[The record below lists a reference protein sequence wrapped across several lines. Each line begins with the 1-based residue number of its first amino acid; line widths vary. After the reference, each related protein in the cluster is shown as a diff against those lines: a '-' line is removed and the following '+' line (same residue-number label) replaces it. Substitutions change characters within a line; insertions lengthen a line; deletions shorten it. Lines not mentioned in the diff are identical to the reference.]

1 MSATTTRKKVGI
13 KAGIVGLIINV
24 FLTIFKVSVGVLT
37 RSQAILAD
45 GVNSLTDSLSSLIT
59 IFGFYI
65 AGKPADRDHPFGH
78 ERSEY
83 IAGFTVAIV
92 TAYLAVEIFI
102 GSIKSLIA
110 DARPTFNGASFAVLI
125 LSIVLKLI
133 LAWYYNRQANKIDS
147 SMLKAAV
154 QDSKNDVFMSAE
166 LLVALSFSNRVPFN
180 LDAILGIILSIYIMY
195 SAFRMISGFMSELL
209 GNRPSESLLIQIKEI
224 LDDSDEIF
232 GYHDLL
238 VHQYGNETAYGSVHV
253 ELDQSMNL
261 IVAHDIIDRLEYEIY
276 KKTKIKIVAHPDPLD
291 IDNIELHKIYQLIK
305 KFLRDNY
312 EQTSFHDL
320 RIIKGVLHFDLVLN
334 GLKCEEDLTLEIG
347 NLLIENKINYPIK
360 ITFDIQ
366 QLI

>member
-1 MSATTTRKKVGI
+1 MSTKSTRKKIGI
-13 KAGIVGLIINV
+13 RTGVVGLIINLV
-24 FLTIFKVSVGVLT
+24 LTIFKVSVGVLT

-92 TAYLAVEIFI
+92 TAYLALEIFI
-102 GSIKSLIA
+102 GSIKSLLA
-110 DARPTFNGASFAVLI
+110 NSRPTFNTASIVVLM
-125 LSIVLKLI
+125 LSIILKI
-133 LAWYYNRQANKIDS
+133 FLAWYYKLQAKKIDS
-147 SMLKAAV
+147 TMLKAAF
-154 QDSKNDVFMSAE
+154 QDSKNDVFMSSE
-166 LLVALSFSNRVPFN
+166 LLLALTFSNAVPFN
-180 LDAILGIILSIYIMY
+180 LDAVLGILLSIYIMY
-195 SAFRMISGFMSELL
+195 SAFRMITGFMSELL
-209 GNRPSESLLIQIKEI
+209 GNRPSESVLILIKQI
-224 LDDSDEIF
+224 LDDNEEIF

-253 ELDQSMNL
+253 ELDQSINL

-305 KFLRDNY
+305 KFLRENY

-320 RIIKGVLHFDLVLN
+320 RVIKGVLHFD
-334 GLKCEEDLTLEIG
+334 
-347 NLLIENKINYPIK
+347 
-360 ITFDIQ
+360 
-366 QLI
+366 